1 MRWLAVA
8 RAVARAGRRAGARAQ
23 TARAP
28 VVGGGSYNDA
38 PLLDP
43 GSFSDTVLPGERLFY
58 GFKLEAG
65 QRLHVTARL
74 RGVSDDAF
82 KDVAD
87 VWAVGIET
95 PLREVEIQDLVD
107 RDVTGNGTLTGTGTA
122 RIEFVSEPALTM
134 SAAREEDQTYRG
146 PGTWF
151 VNVYVAT
158 TKTDP
163 VRRELPVDLDVA
175 VEGDA
180 AGGPEPRGRRPPRR
194 ATPDVGVG
202 RPATTAPSAVAVA
215 RPRRARA
222 GGGVGGWRCA
232 GAPAAREAAVGRRRW
247 RRSASRG
254 AVTAWAG

>member
-1 MRWLAVA
+1 VRRALVLAVA
-8 RAVARAGRRAGARAQ
+8 AWLALAPGARAQ
-23 TARAP
+23 SDRTP

-43 GSFSDTVLPGERLFY
+43 GSFSDTILPGERLFY

-95 PLREVEIQDLVD
+95 PLREVEIQDLVE
-107 RDVTGNGTLTGTGTA
+107 RDVTGNGTLTGSGTA
-122 RIEFVSEPALTM
+122 RIEFVSKPALTM
-134 SAAREEDQTYRG
+134 SAAQQEDQTYRG

-158 TKTDP
+158 TKADP
-163 VRRELPVDLDVA
+163 IRRELPIDLDVA
-175 VEGDA
+175 VEGTPQEDPNPEPTPGKAAAPKASEDA
-180 AGGPEPRGRRPPRR
+180 DDGGGPSVVAIAGLGVLGL
-194 ATPDVGVG
+194 AVGL
-202 RPATTAPSAVAVA
+202 
-215 RPRRARA
+215 
-222 GGGVGGWRCA
+222 VGG
-232 GAPAAREAAVGRRRW
+232 AALGRRR
-247 RRSASRG
+247 A
-254 AVTAWAG
+254 

>member
-1 MRWLAVA
+1 MRRLLLLLLVAIAWLAPA
-8 RAVARAGRRAGARAQ
+8 PGSAFGQ
-23 TARAP
+23 SARAP

-43 GSFSDTVLPGERLFY
+43 GSYSDTVLPGERLFY
-58 GFKLEAG
+58 GFKLQAG

-74 RGVSDDAF
+74 RGISDKAF

-107 RDVTGNGTLTGTGTA
+107 RDVTGNGTLTGSGTA
-122 RIEFVSEPALTM
+122 RIEYVSKPALTA

-175 VEGDA
+175 VEGAPQQDPN
-180 AGGPEPRGRRPPRR
+180 PEP
-194 ATPDVGVG
+194 TPGKAKAPKAAESSSGDGPSLGAVLGLGVLGLAVGLV
-202 RPATTAPSAVAVA
+202 
-215 RPRRARA
+215 
-222 GGGVGGWRCA
+222 GGVA
-232 GAPAAREAAVGRRRW
+232 LGRRR
-247 RRSASRG
+247 
-254 AVTAWAG
+254 